1 MDAWNDEMLESKWN
15 FVWPRNKD
23 NPSSRHP
30 AMSQHHGHSH
40 SHGPSQVQQVASGQA
55 PPQQPMRPAPDPV
68 LQAAIEADFKP
79 VSFDFTDHD
88 GRKNTQALCKEHKL
102 HVCQKCGIDWQPLNA
117 LAAMFSGAPP
127 DAILPPP
134 NVVQPA
140 RTQAVNKTKEEGN
153 VSDTAVFS
161 AASSS

>member
-1 MDAWNDEMLESKWN
+1 M
-15 FVWPRNKD
+15 
-23 NPSSRHP
+23 
-30 AMSQHHGHSH
+30 
-40 SHGPSQVQQVASGQA
+40 QQVASGQA
-55 PPQQPMRPAPDPV
+55 PPQQAIRPAPDPV

-79 VSFDFTDHD
+79 VSFEFADHD
-88 GRKNTQALCKEHKL
+88 GRKNSQALCQEHKL
-102 HVCQKCGIDWQPLNA
+102 HVCQKCAIDWQPLNA

-153 VSDTAVFS
+153 VSDPVLFLPP
-161 AASSS
+161 

>member
-1 MDAWNDEMLESKWN
+1 MRCLNILCIRDFCLATQQRPS
-15 FVWPRNKD
+15 FISPPR
-23 NPSSRHP
+23 HL

-40 SHGPSQVQQVASGQA
+40 GPPQVQQVASGQA
-55 PPQQPMRPAPDPV
+55 QQAIRPAPDPV

-79 VSFDFTDHD
+79 VSFDFSDNE
-88 GRKNTQALCKEHKL
+88 GRKNSQALCKEHKL

-117 LAAMFSGAPP
+117 LAMMFSGAPP

-134 NVVQPA
+134 NVIQPA

-153 VSDTAVFS
+153 VSDTAISS